1 MSRPAIQVQRAH
13 GSWLPIDA
21 LIAYLGVAVLPLVVA
36 IAVYLFGR
44 AGFISMSM
52 GRIFVRDDPFAAFV
66 QYAVALAIE
75 VGIIVGLMRWR
86 KLRIQDLGLQRFHW
100 GWIFAVLG
108 LYIAQMTLVVV
119 VFTVIQ
125 VVSPST
131 NLDQAQDVLG
141 FGKTH
146 WAVVASFI
154 AAVGIAPVVE
164 ELIFRGI
171 MFRALAS
178 RWPIW
183 LAAIVSS
190 AAFGWL
196 HGQLNVGIY
205 TFLLGLLLTWLF
217 QRSQSLF
224 PGILLHMLN
233 NAIAFWFILQIP
245 T

>member
-1 MSRPAIQVQRAH
+1 MTQHGMQAQRAH
-13 GSWLPIDA
+13 SPWRPIDA

-36 IAVYLFGR
+36 ILVYLLGR
-44 AGFISMSM
+44 AGIISMSL
-52 GRIFVRDDPFAAFV
+52 GKIFIREDPFAAFA
-66 QYAVALAIE
+66 QYGVALSIE
-75 VGIIVGLMRWR
+75 VGIIAGLMRWR
-86 KLRIQDLGLQRFHW
+86 RLRLQDLGLQRFHW
-100 GWIFAVLG
+100 GWILAVLG
-108 LYIAQMTLVVV
+108 LYVAQIVLVVV

-125 VVSPST
+125 VLSPST
-131 NLDQAQDVLG
+131 NLDQTQEVLS
-141 FGKTH
+141 FGKAH

-205 TFLLGLLLTWLF
+205 TFLLGLLLVWLY
-217 QRSQSLF
+217 QRSGSIY
-224 PGILLHMLN
+224 PGILLHILN
-233 NAIAFWFILQIP
+233 NAIAFWFIFQLQ